1 MPMNLNT
8 NTYIIP
14 LNNTLNCLTN
24 ALTTSIYWFM
34 LFIKFVLD
42 IIYLIT
48 IYPFKYIYNTYTQGI
63 ILLSIYITTSL
74 GDITNLILSILL
86 LKNGFINNTLTISLY
101 SVGFGFSIFA
111 NIKRFYNI
119 YKKSV
124 GNFNTNNKPFIIF
137 LHSLPFII
145 GCSFTIVS
153 WIGINHDNEKTPVT
167 YDKIIIFLVFSM
179 LGILSE
185 ISILSTY
192 FRSNDTKVAPL
203 INDSGEQLINKIFNS
218 YYQNDDFTCCI
229 CMDDHTY
236 NDTDNDKNINNKNEI
251 IIGIDNHLVKLKCSH
266 VFHSNCII
274 NWIKIGYKTNI
285 INTCPMCRQEIDI

>member
-1 MPMNLNT
+1 MPINSNT
-8 NTYIIP
+8 FMIP

-24 ALTTSIYWFM
+24 ALTTSIYWFIM
-34 LFIKFVLD
+34 LIKFVLD
-42 IIYLIT
+42 SIYLIT
-48 IYPFKYIYNTYTQGI
+48 IYPFRYIYDTYTHGI
-63 ILLSIYITTSL
+63 ILLSIYITTSI
-74 GDITNLILSILL
+74 GDITNLILSIIL

-101 SVGFGFSIFA
+101 SIGFGFLMIA

-119 YKKSV
+119 YKKSI
-124 GNFNTNNKPFIIF
+124 GNLNTNNKHFIIF

-153 WIGINHDNEKTPVT
+153 WIGINHDNEKTPIS

-192 FRSNDTKVAPL
+192 FQSNDSKIAPL

-218 YYQNDDFTCCI
+218 YHVHENFTCSI
-229 CMDDHTY
+229 CMDDPTY
-236 NDTDNDKNINNKNEI
+236 NENDNDENTNYKNEI
-251 IIGIDNHLVKLKCSH
+251 AIDIDNHLVKLKCSH

-274 NWIKIGYKTNI
+274 NWIKTGYKTNI